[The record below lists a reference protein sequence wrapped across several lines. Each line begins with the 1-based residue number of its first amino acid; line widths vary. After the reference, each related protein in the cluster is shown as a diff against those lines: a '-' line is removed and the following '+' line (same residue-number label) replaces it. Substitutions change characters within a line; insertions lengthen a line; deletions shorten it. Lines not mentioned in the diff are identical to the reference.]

1 MVHQLEKLR
10 EAKGKPHART
20 AAAEPRRG
28 VARRACAACVV
39 KPSRAEPSCRERDL
53 VLLFVNGRGL
63 WKESY
68 RCDINPIRYGID
80 GQFLYVADLMIVG
93 FLYS

>member
-10 EAKGKPHART
+10 EAKGKPHAR
-20 AAAEPRRG
+20 ARRRRRRAEAWRG
-28 VARRACAACVV
+28 EARRACAACV
-39 KPSRAEPSCRERDL
+39 AEPSRRERDL
-53 VLLFVNGRGL
+53 VLLFGNGHGL

>member
-10 EAKGKPHART
+10 EAKGKPHAR
-20 AAAEPRRG
+20 AAPAAEPRRG
-28 VARRACAACVV
+28 MARRACAACVA
-39 KPSRAEPSCRERDL
+39 KPSRRERDL

-68 RCDINPIRYGID
+68 RSDINPIRYGID

>member
-10 EAKGKPHART
+10 EAKGKPHAR
-20 AAAEPRRG
+20 APPPPPSRG
-28 VARRACAACVV
+28 VARRACAACV
-39 KPSRAEPSCRERDL
+39 AEPSRRERDL
-53 VLLFVNGRGL
+53 VLLFGNGRGL

-68 RCDINPIRYGID
+68 RCDINPICYGID

>member
-10 EAKGKPHART
+10 EAKGKPHAR
-20 AAAEPRRG
+20 APPPPSRG
-28 VARRACAACVV
+28 VAWRGCVRRE
-39 KPSRAEPSCRERDL
+39 AEPSRRERDL
-53 VLLFVNGRGL
+53 VLLFGNGRGL

-68 RCDINPIRYGID
+68 LCDINPIRYGID
-80 GQFLYVADLMIVG
+80 GQFLYIADLMIVG